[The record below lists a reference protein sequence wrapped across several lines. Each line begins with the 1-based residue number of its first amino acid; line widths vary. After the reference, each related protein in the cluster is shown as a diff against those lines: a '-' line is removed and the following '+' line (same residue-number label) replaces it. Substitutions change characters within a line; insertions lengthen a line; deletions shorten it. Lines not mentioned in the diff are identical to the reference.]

1 LKLKC
6 VNLISDYKDV
16 FTKNEVYEAS
26 EPRNGFCEVSGNRKR
41 KDGLD
46 WLAVASLGH
55 YVVLGVAKFEIVKE
69 DDVGSDAEKTKPDS
83 GSEEELE
90 LE

>member
-1 LKLKC
+1 MKLKC

-16 FTKNEVYEAS
+16 FTKGDIYEGT
-26 EPRNGFCEVSGNRKR
+26 EPRNGFSEVKGNRTK

-46 WLAVASLGH
+46 WLAVSSLGH

-69 DDVGSDAEKTKPDS
+69 DTDGRDNPKEA
-83 GSEEELE
+83 
-90 LE
+90 